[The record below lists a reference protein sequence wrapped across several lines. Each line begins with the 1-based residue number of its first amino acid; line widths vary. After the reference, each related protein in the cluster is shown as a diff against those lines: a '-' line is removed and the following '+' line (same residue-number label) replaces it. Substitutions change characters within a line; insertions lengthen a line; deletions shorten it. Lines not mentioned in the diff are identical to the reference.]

1 MDQEKVNRL
10 LALTQKAGACNA
22 EYFEGSQIVLDRQF
36 RDICR
41 TNACGRYG
49 RCYMCPPDI
58 GDVEETME
66 KIRIFPHVI
75 VYQSISPLEDSFD
88 FEGMMEAGERHGHI
102 SGRIHLALNDILNK
116 PYLHLSSGCRLCQ
129 RCAKMDDLPCRHPDI
144 ALGAVEGHGVDVYQ
158 TVKNSSL
165 KYVNGENTVTY
176 FGMLFY
182 TE

>member
-1 MDQEKVNRL
+1 MKTADKLLL
-10 LALTQKAGACNA
+10 LAKEAGADGV
-22 EYFEGSQIVLDRQF
+22 EYFAGDRIVLNPVF

-58 GDVEETME
+58 GDVEDNMAA
-66 KIRIFPHVI
+66 IRAYPHVI

-88 FEGMMEAGERHGHI
+88 FEGMMAAGERHGHI
-102 SGRIHLALNDILNK
+102 SGRIHLALKELLAK
-116 PYLHLSSGCRLCQ
+116 PYLHLSCGCRLCE
-129 RCAKMDDLPCRHPDI
+129 RCGKLDGIPCRHPDI

-158 TVKNSSL
+158 TVKDSSL
-165 KYVNGENTVTY
+165 KYINGENTVTY

>member
-1 MDQEKVNRL
+1 MKIAEKL
-10 LALTQKAGACNA
+10 LALAVEAGAGGA
-22 EYFEGSQIVLDRQF
+22 EYFRGEEIVRNPVF

-58 GDVEETME
+58 GDIEEAME
-66 KIRIFPHVI
+66 KIRTFPHVI
-75 VYQSISPLEDSFD
+75 VYQSISHLEDSFD

-102 SGRIHLALNDILNK
+102 SGRFHLAVKDLLTQ
-116 PYLHLSSGCRLCQ
+116 PWLHLSSGCRLCA
-129 RCAKMDDLPCRHPDI
+129 RCAKMDDLPCRHPEI
-144 ALGAVEGHGVDVYQ
+144 ALGAVEGYGVDVYQ

-182 TE
+182 RE